1 MGKYKISGNEGN
13 RESTRKAL
21 KRIFQLPFSTTYTGI
36 IMETGIWPAK
46 QKIQYATM
54 MLYHN
59 IKNSDDNRKVKQVVE
74 EQEQNQFKNTF
85 YQKVQKIAKDL
96 QIDISDVTST
106 SKSNCKKKVK
116 GKAIDRIRKRMKE
129 DMQEKTKCRTVR
141 NDKWERK
148 QYIKKCESNTIKD
161 VIKIRIH
168 MWNTKCNYKRN
179 ELDTTCPLCKTE
191 EDTTEHIMAC
201 EEGNNTY
208 NLLDEN
214 EKDWEKI
221 VAIYKNNKKVQKE
234 KIYNRRLK

>member
-1 MGKYKISGNEGN
+1 MSPQPVN
-13 RESTRKAL
+13 
-21 KRIFQLPFSTTYTGI
+21 
-36 IMETGIWPAK
+36 
-46 QKIQYATM
+46 
-54 MLYHN
+54 
-59 IKNSDDNRKVKQVVE
+59 
-74 EQEQNQFKNTF
+74 QNG
-85 YQKVQKIAKDL
+85 
-96 QIDISDVTST
+96 
-106 SKSNCKKKVK
+106 KKKVK

-129 DMQEKTKCRTVR
+129 DMQEKTKCRTLQ